1 MLYTGLA
8 AFNGQQEL
16 IEFQDFLHGQLKFYG
31 RYTVND
37 VYQEYPDQICESQTI
52 SGQDLDAVKLL
63 SQLAPVRS
71 SGFLTGNEFK
81 VKSET
86 DASDFQSQEVVHS
99 GNLQHQPIDDS
110 DIPGLVSNFLEDSEV
125 FSPTDAGYA

>member
-1 MLYTGLA
+1 MGRAFSHSVFVSATFDDRDEDLLIVLPEVSVRTVRNFIQMFYTGLA

-52 SGQDLDAVKLL
+52 SGQDLDAVKHSL
-63 SQLAPVRS
+63 S
-71 SGFLTGNEFK
+71 
-81 VKSET
+81 
-86 DASDFQSQEVVHS
+86 
-99 GNLQHQPIDDS
+99 
-110 DIPGLVSNFLEDSEV
+110 
-125 FSPTDAGYA
+125 